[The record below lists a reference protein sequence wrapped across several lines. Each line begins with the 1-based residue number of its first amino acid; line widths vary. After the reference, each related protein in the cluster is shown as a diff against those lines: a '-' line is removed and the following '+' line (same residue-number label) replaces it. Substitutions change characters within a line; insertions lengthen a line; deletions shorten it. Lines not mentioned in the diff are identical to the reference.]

1 MSSEPQTAGA
11 LFARISRVPSIARAA
26 TGSHVFL
33 YRLTGGA
40 LGGRLLNAPVMLV
53 TTTGRK
59 TGKQHTT
66 PLVYLPDGDRFL
78 VIASNGGQ
86 GKLPNWWL
94 NMRASKHASIEIGRR
109 HLQVSAQEAD
119 PAERQ
124 QLWPGIVTAVPAY
137 GAYQRRMSYPIPV
150 VILRPAE

>member
-11 LFARISRVPSIARAA
+11 IFARISRVPSIARAA

-33 YRLTGGA
+33 YRLTSGA

-59 TGKQHTT
+59 TGKQRTT
-66 PLVYLPDGDRFL
+66 PVVYLPDGDRFI

-94 NMRASKHASIEIGRR
+94 NMRA
-109 HLQVSAQEAD
+109 
-119 PAERQ
+119 
-124 QLWPGIVTAVPAY
+124 
-137 GAYQRRMSYPIPV
+137 
-150 VILRPAE
+150 